1 MTFCAV
7 SETTF
12 EPFRDQLEAAFVQF
26 AARPALTYQGET
38 WTYAEL
44 DARTRA
50 ATAHLQRQGLRAGE
64 RVILYTADKRAL
76 LLAHLG
82 AIRAGGVSLP
92 LNFKFTPSEMRY
104 YAADSGSVLAIGGDA
119 ELPVLQALVEDQ
131 ENSLRGVL
139 HADEFLA
146 LAPQPTAPLPASTA
160 DDWALLLYSS
170 GTTGQPKGVV
180 HTHANLGA
188 AVRSLADCWAFT
200 PDDVLVNVLP
210 FFHIHGLS
218 FASHVNF
225 LTGAHMLMGDQ
236 FHPVRTLDL
245 IDRATVFMAI
255 PPMYYQFLNR
265 PEFREHAKQW
275 SQVRLFT
282 CGSAPIRPE
291 VLPELEGILK
301 SPLINRYGMTESH
314 VIASL
319 PIDRPSVQ
327 GSVGLPLA
335 GVEMTMVEDGST
347 TKEGHAVGEVHVK
360 GPVIF
365 THYLNRPEAT
375 AEAFAHEGYFATGDL
390 GTLNHQG
397 YLTLIGRKVDLIITK
412 GFNVYPPMVERVL
425 NDCPGV
431 KESAVFGLPDDLR
444 GEKVVAVVVK
454 DPDTA
459 KEATPR
465 AIRDFCRERSVD
477 YQVPSEV
484 HFVNELPRNAMGK
497 VLKRELKDDLL
508 ADAGGKG

>member
-1 MTFCAV
+1 MSMN
-7 SETTF
+7 SESTVAF
-12 EPFRDQLEAAFVQF
+12 APFRDQLEAAFAQF
-26 AARPALTYQGET
+26 AARAALTYRGET
-38 WTYAEL
+38 WTYAEV

-50 ATAHLQRQGLRAGE
+50 AAAHLRARGLRAGE

-104 YAADSGSVLAIGGDA
+104 YAQDSGAALAVGGDA
-119 ELPVLQALVEDQ
+119 ELPILQALVDNE
-131 ENSLRGVL
+131 ETPLRGVL
-139 HADEFLA
+139 RADEFLA
-146 LAPQPTAPLPASTA
+146 LEPQPTAPLPDSSA

-200 PDDVLVNVLP
+200 PDDALVNVLP

-225 LTGAHMLMGDQ
+225 LTGAHMLMADQ

-255 PPMYYQFLNR
+255 PPMYYQFLGR
-265 PEFREHAKQW
+265 PEFRERAKGW
-275 SQVRLFT
+275 SHVRLFT

-327 GSVGLPLA
+327 GSVGLPLD
-335 GVEMTMVEDGST
+335 GIEMTMVEDGST
-347 TKEGHAVGEVHVK
+347 TKEGRAVGEVHVK

-365 THYLNRPEAT
+365 SHYLNRPEAT
-375 AEAFAHEGYFATGDL
+375 AEAFAHQGYFATGDL
-390 GTLNHQG
+390 GFLDDQG

-444 GEKVVAVVVK
+444 GEKVVAVVVQ
-454 DPDTA
+454 DPDA
-459 KEATPR
+459 SVAATPR
-465 AIRDFCRERSVD
+465 NIRDFCRERSVD
-477 YQVPSEV
+477 YQVPSDV
-484 HFVNELPRNAMGK
+484 HFVDELPRNTMGK
-497 VLKRELKDDLL
+497 VLKRELRDGLL
-508 ADAGGKG
+508 ADAGA

>member
-1 MTFCAV
+1 MNSKSA
-7 SETTF
+7 TTF
-12 EPFRDQLEAAFVQF
+12 EPFRDQLETAFVQF
-26 AARPALTYQGET
+26 AQRPALTYQDAT

-44 DARTRA
+44 DARTRVA
-50 ATAHLQRQGLRAGE
+50 AAYLQARGLRRGE

-92 LNFKFTPSEMRY
+92 LNFKFTPREMEY
-104 YAADSGSVLAIGGDA
+104 YARDSGAALAVGGDA
-119 ELPVLQALVEDQ
+119 ELPVLQALAED
-131 ENSLRGVL
+131 EETPLRGVL
-139 HADEFLA
+139 HADEFLD
-146 LAPQPTAPLPASTA
+146 LAPQPKASLPDSTA

-188 AVRSLADCWAFT
+188 AVRSLADCWAFA

-210 FFHIHGLS
+210 FFHIHGIS

-225 LTGAHMLMGDQ
+225 LTGAHMLMADQ
-236 FHPVRTLDL
+236 FHPIRTLDL

-255 PPMYYQFLNR
+255 PPMYYQLLGR
-265 PEFREHAKQW
+265 PEFRKHAEEW
-275 SQVRLFT
+275 SHVRLFT

-319 PIDRPSVQ
+319 PIEKPSVQ
-327 GSVGLPLA
+327 GSVGLPLD
-335 GVEMTMVEDGST
+335 GVEMTMLEDGST
-347 TKEGHAVGEVHVK
+347 TKDGHAVGEVHVK

-365 THYLNRPEAT
+365 DHYLNRPEAT

-390 GTLNHQG
+390 GFLNHQG

-454 DPDTA
+454 DPAVDT
-459 KEATPR
+459 EATPR
-465 AIRDFCRERSVD
+465 NVRDFCRERSVD
-477 YQVPSEV
+477 YQVPSDV
-484 HFVNELPRNAMGK
+484 YFVDELPRNTMGK
-497 VLKRELKDDLL
+497 VLKRELRDGLL
-508 ADAGGKG
+508 AETGAKR

>member
-1 MTFCAV
+1 MNSTSVKTFQ
-7 SETTF
+7 
-12 EPFRDQLEAAFVQF
+12 PFRDQLEAAFVQF
-26 AARPALTYQGET
+26 AARPALTYQDET
-38 WTYAEL
+38 WTFAEL

-50 ATAHLQRQGLRAGE
+50 AAAHLQRQGLRPGE
-64 RVILYTADKRAL
+64 RVMLYTSDKRAL

-82 AIRAGGVSLP
+82 AMRAGGVSLP

-104 YAADSGSVLAIGGDA
+104 YAADSGSVLAVGGDA

-218 FASHVNF
+218 FASHVNL

-275 SQVRLFT
+275 SHVRLFT

-291 VLPELEGILK
+291 VLPELESILK
-301 SPLINRYGMTESH
+301 NPLINRYGMTESH

-327 GSVGLPLA
+327 GSVGLPLD

-375 AEAFAHEGYFATGDL
+375 RRGVCPRGLLCHRRPRYFKSPRVFDSYRKKSRPHH
-390 GTLNHQG
+390 HQG
-397 YLTLIGRKVDLIITK
+397 LQRLPAHGRARAQRLSGRKGIRRLRLARRPARREGGGRCGEGPRCRDRGHTPC
-412 GFNVYPPMVERVL
+412 YPRLLPRTQR
-425 NDCPGV
+425 
-431 KESAVFGLPDDLR
+431 GLPGAVRGPLR
-444 GEKVVAVVVK
+444 
-454 DPDTA
+454 
-459 KEATPR
+459 R
-465 AIRDFCRERSVD
+465 
-477 YQVPSEV
+477 
-484 HFVNELPRNAMGK
+484 
-497 VLKRELKDDLL
+497 
-508 ADAGGKG
+508 

>member
-1 MTFCAV
+1 MNSATT
-7 SETTF
+7 TTF
-12 EPFRDQLEAAFVQF
+12 EPFRDQLETAFAQF
-26 AARPALTYQGET
+26 AQRPALTYQDAT

-44 DARTRA
+44 DARTRMA
-50 ATAHLQRQGLRAGE
+50 AVRLRAQGLRAGE

-92 LNFKFTPSEMRY
+92 LNSKFTPREMEY
-104 YAADSGSVLAIGGDA
+104 YARDSGAALAVGGDG
-119 ELPVLQALVEDQ
+119 ELPVLQALVDDAETP
-131 ENSLRGVL
+131 LRGVL
-139 HADEFLA
+139 HAAEFLA
-146 LAPQPTAPLPASTA
+146 LEPRPTASLPDSTA
-160 DDWALLLYSS
+160 EDWALLLYSS

-188 AVRSLADCWAFT
+188 AVRSLADCWAFA

-225 LTGAHMLMGDQ
+225 LTGAHMLMADQ
-236 FHPVRTLDL
+236 FHPIRTLDL

-255 PPMYYQFLNR
+255 PPMYYQFLGR
-265 PEFREHAKQW
+265 PEFRAHAKHW
-275 SQVRLFT
+275 SHVRLFT

-291 VLPELEGILK
+291 VLPELEGILN

-319 PIDRPSVQ
+319 PIDKPSVQ
-327 GSVGLPLA
+327 GSVGLPLD
-335 GVEMTMVEDGST
+335 GVEMTMLEDGST
-347 TKEGHAVGEVHVK
+347 TKDGHAVGEVHVK

-365 THYLNRPEAT
+365 DHYLNRPEST
-375 AEAFAHEGYFATGDL
+375 AEAFAHQGFFATGDL
-390 GTLNHQG
+390 GFLDPEG

-454 DPDTA
+454 DPAADT
-459 KEATPR
+459 EATPR
-465 AIRDFCRERSVD
+465 NIRDFCRERAVD
-477 YQVPSEV
+477 YQVPSDV
-484 HFVNELPRNAMGK
+484 HFVDELPRNTMGK
-497 VLKRELKDDLL
+497 VLKRELRDDLL
-508 ADAGGKG
+508 ADINGKQ

>member
-1 MTFCAV
+1 MSLESAATYQ
-7 SETTF
+7 
-12 EPFRDQLEAAFVQF
+12 PFRDQLETAFAQF
-26 AARPALTYQGET
+26 ARRPALTYQDVT

-50 ATAHLQRQGLRAGE
+50 AAAHLRGQGLRAGE

-92 LNFKFTPSEMRY
+92 LNFKFTPREMQY
-104 YAADSGSVLAIGGDA
+104 YAQDSGAALAVGGDA
-119 ELPVLQALVEDQ
+119 ELPVLQALVED
-131 ENSLRGVL
+131 EEIPLRGVL
-139 HADEFLA
+139 QADEFLK
-146 LAPQPTAPLPASTA
+146 LAPQPTAPLPAA
-160 DDWALLLYSS
+160 AAEDWALLLYSS

-188 AVRSLADCWAFT
+188 AVRSLADCWAFA

-210 FFHIHGLS
+210 FFHIHGIS

-225 LTGAHMLMGDQ
+225 LTGAHMLMADQ
-236 FHPVRTLDL
+236 FHPIRTLDL

-255 PPMYYQFLNR
+255 PPMYYQFLGR
-265 PEFREHAKQW
+265 PEFRAHAEKW
-275 SQVRLFT
+275 SHVRLFT

-327 GSVGLPLA
+327 GSVGLPLD

-347 TKEGHAVGEVHVK
+347 TKDGHAVGEVHVR

-365 THYLNRPEAT
+365 DHYLNRPEAT
-375 AEAFAHEGYFATGDL
+375 AEAFAHQGFFATGDL
-390 GTLNHQG
+390 GFVDPQG

-454 DPDTA
+454 DPA
-459 KEATPR
+459 AGAEATPR

-477 YQVPSEV
+477 YQVPSDV
-484 HFVNELPRNAMGK
+484 HFVQELPRNTMGK
-497 VLKRELKDDLL
+497 VLKRELRDGLL
-508 ADAGGKG
+508 ADMGAKQ

>member
-1 MTFCAV
+1 M
-7 SETTF
+7 
-12 EPFRDQLEAAFVQF
+12 
-26 AARPALTYQGET
+26 
-38 WTYAEL
+38 
-44 DARTRA
+44 
-50 ATAHLQRQGLRAGE
+50 
-64 RVILYTADKRAL
+64 

-104 YAADSGSVLAIGGDA
+104 YAADSGSVLAVGGDA

-275 SQVRLFT
+275 SHVRLFT

-291 VLPELEGILK
+291 VLPELE
-301 SPLINRYGMTESH
+301 RY
-314 VIASL
+314 
-319 PIDRPSVQ
+319 
-327 GSVGLPLA
+327 
-335 GVEMTMVEDGST
+335 
-347 TKEGHAVGEVHVK
+347 
-360 GPVIF
+360 F
-365 THYLNRPEAT
+365 
-375 AEAFAHEGYFATGDL
+375 
-390 GTLNHQG
+390 
-397 YLTLIGRKVDLIITK
+397 
-412 GFNVYPPMVERVL
+412 
-425 NDCPGV
+425 
-431 KESAVFGLPDDLR
+431 KESAHQSLRHDREPRDRQPAYRSPQRAGLGGTAAGRGRDDHGR
-444 GEKVVAVVVK
+444 GRLH
-454 DPDTA
+454 DQG
-459 KEATPR
+459 R
-465 AIRDFCRERSVD
+465 ARRGRGARERPGYLHPLPEQAGSHRRRRLPTRATLPPATSV
-477 YQVPSEV
+477 
-484 HFVNELPRNAMGK
+484 L
-497 VLKRELKDDLL
+497 
-508 ADAGGKG
+508 